1 MNQKAQIATVV
12 AVLLGIF
19 LVVVTAIKFDWV
31 GMVVRGESIFKFG
44 DEEKVEPNNQN
55 DQNQTEEEPVEDD
68 DSTTGGVLVS
78 LSCNLDDQ
86 TTDLKTTSFYDFQFI
101 DDQLVN
107 STQNL
112 LATYTLDTTKTAFDQ
127 YIKTYQDMAVSHSQ
141 SPSINVTEQ
150 SADKSYTF
158 TEDISYS
165 DETVSTVTP
174 AVPFNQTMGVSE
186 GQNVLTQ
193 QGYTCTQSYLANS
206 KWGGYLVL
214 TNTSLF
220 LYNK

>member
-141 SPSINVTEQ
+141 SPAINVTEQ

-186 GQNVLTQ
+186 VQNILTQ
-193 QGYTCTQSYLANS
+193 QGYTCTQS
-206 KWGGYLVL
+206 
-214 TNTSLF
+214 
-220 LYNK
+220 

>member
-44 DEEKVEPNNQN
+44 NEEKVEPNNQN

-101 DDQLVN
+101 DDQLIN

-112 LATYTLDTTKTAFDQ
+112 LVTYTLDTTKTAFDQ
-127 YIKTYQDMAVSHSQ
+127 YIKTYQEMAVSHGQ
-141 SPSINVTEQ
+141 SPAINVTEQ

-165 DETVSTVTP
+165 DETVSTVSP

-186 GQNVLTQ
+186 VQNILTQ
-193 QGYTCTQSYLANS
+193 QGYTCTQS
-206 KWGGYLVL
+206 
-214 TNTSLF
+214 
-220 LYNK
+220 

>member
-44 DEEKVEPNNQN
+44 EKETVKPNNQD

-101 DDQLVN
+101 DDQLIN

-112 LATYTLDTTKTAFDQ
+112 LVTYTLDTTKTAFDQ

-141 SPSINVTEQ
+141 SPAINVTEQ

-186 GQNVLTQ
+186 VQNILTQ
-193 QGYTCTQSYLANS
+193 QGYACTQS
-206 KWGGYLVL
+206 
-214 TNTSLF
+214 
-220 LYNK
+220 

>member
-44 DEEKVEPNNQN
+44 NEEKVEPNNQN

-101 DDQLVN
+101 DDQLIN

-112 LATYTLDTTKTAFDQ
+112 LVTYTLDTTKTAFDQ
-127 YIKTYQDMAVSHSQ
+127 YIKTYQDMAVSHGQ
-141 SPSINVTEQ
+141 SPAINVTEQ

-186 GQNVLTQ
+186 VQNILTQ
-193 QGYTCTQSYLANS
+193 QGYTCTQS
-206 KWGGYLVL
+206 
-214 TNTSLF
+214 
-220 LYNK
+220 

>member
-44 DEEKVEPNNQN
+44 NEEKVEPNNQN

-68 DSTTGGVLVS
+68 DSTTGGVLIS

-101 DDQLVN
+101 DDQLIN

-112 LATYTLDTTKTAFDQ
+112 LVTYTLDTTKTAFDQ

-141 SPSINVTEQ
+141 SPAINVTEQ

-186 GQNVLTQ
+186 VQNILTQ
-193 QGYTCTQSYLANS
+193 QGYTCTQS
-206 KWGGYLVL
+206 
-214 TNTSLF
+214 
-220 LYNK
+220 

>member
-44 DEEKVEPNNQN
+44 NEEKVEPNNQN

-101 DDQLVN
+101 DDQLIN

-112 LATYTLDTTKTAFDQ
+112 LVTYTLDTTKTAFDQ

-186 GQNVLTQ
+186 VQNILTQ
-193 QGYTCTQSYLANS
+193 QGYTCTQS
-206 KWGGYLVL
+206 
-214 TNTSLF
+214 
-220 LYNK
+220 

>member
-44 DEEKVEPNNQN
+44 NEEKVEPNNQN

-101 DDQLVN
+101 DDQLIN

-186 GQNVLTQ
+186 VQNVLTQ
-193 QGYTCTQSYLANS
+193 QGYTCTQS
-206 KWGGYLVL
+206 
-214 TNTSLF
+214 
-220 LYNK
+220 

>member
-44 DEEKVEPNNQN
+44 NEEKVEPNNQN

-101 DDQLVN
+101 DDQLIN

-127 YIKTYQDMAVSHSQ
+127 YIKTYQDMAVSHGQ

-186 GQNVLTQ
+186 VQNVLTQ
-193 QGYTCTQSYLANS
+193 QGYTCTQS
-206 KWGGYLVL
+206 
-214 TNTSLF
+214 
-220 LYNK
+220 

>member
-101 DDQLVN
+101 DDQLIN

-141 SPSINVTEQ
+141 SPAINVTEQ

-186 GQNVLTQ
+186 VQNVLTQ
-193 QGYTCTQSYLANS
+193 QGYTCTQS
-206 KWGGYLVL
+206 
-214 TNTSLF
+214 
-220 LYNK
+220 

>member
-44 DEEKVEPNNQN
+44 NEEKVEPNNQN

-101 DDQLVN
+101 DDQLIN

-112 LATYTLDTTKTAFDQ
+112 LVTYTLDTTKTAFDQ

-141 SPSINVTEQ
+141 SPAINVTEQ

-186 GQNVLTQ
+186 VQNVLTQ
-193 QGYTCTQSYLANS
+193 QGYTCTQS
-206 KWGGYLVL
+206 
-214 TNTSLF
+214 
-220 LYNK
+220 

>member
-101 DDQLVN
+101 DDQLIN

-112 LATYTLDTTKTAFDQ
+112 LVTYTLDTTKTAFDQ

-174 AVPFNQTMGVSE
+174 TVPFNQTMGVSE
-186 GQNVLTQ
+186 VQNVLTQ
-193 QGYTCTQSYLANS
+193 QGYTCTQS
-206 KWGGYLVL
+206 
-214 TNTSLF
+214 
-220 LYNK
+220 

>member
-101 DDQLVN
+101 DDQLIN

-112 LATYTLDTTKTAFDQ
+112 LVTYTLDTTKTAFDQ
-127 YIKTYQDMAVSHSQ
+127 YIKTYQDMAVSHGQ
-141 SPSINVTEQ
+141 SPAINVTEQ

-186 GQNVLTQ
+186 VQNVLTQ
-193 QGYTCTQSYLANS
+193 QGYTCTQS
-206 KWGGYLVL
+206 
-214 TNTSLF
+214 
-220 LYNK
+220 

>member
-44 DEEKVEPNNQN
+44 NEEKVEPNNQD

-101 DDQLVN
+101 DDQLIN

-112 LATYTLDTTKTAFDQ
+112 LVTYTLDTTKTAFDQ
-127 YIKTYQDMAVSHSQ
+127 YIKTYQDMAVSHGQ
-141 SPSINVTEQ
+141 SPAINVTEQ

-186 GQNVLTQ
+186 VQNILTQ
-193 QGYTCTQSYLANS
+193 QGYTCTQS
-206 KWGGYLVL
+206 
-214 TNTSLF
+214 
-220 LYNK
+220 

>member
-127 YIKTYQDMAVSHSQ
+127 YIKTYQDMAVSHGQ
-141 SPSINVTEQ
+141 SPAINVTEQ

-174 AVPFNQTMGVSE
+174 TVPFNQTMGVSE
-186 GQNVLTQ
+186 VQNVLTQ
-193 QGYTCTQSYLANS
+193 QGYTCTQS
-206 KWGGYLVL
+206 
-214 TNTSLF
+214 
-220 LYNK
+220 

>member
-101 DDQLVN
+101 NDQLIN

-112 LATYTLDTTKTAFDQ
+112 LVTYTLDTTKTAFDQ

-141 SPSINVTEQ
+141 SPAINVTEQ

-174 AVPFNQTMGVSE
+174 TVPFNQTMGVSE
-186 GQNVLTQ
+186 VQNVLTQ
-193 QGYTCTQSYLANS
+193 QGYTCTQS
-206 KWGGYLVL
+206 
-214 TNTSLF
+214 
-220 LYNK
+220 

>member
-44 DEEKVEPNNQN
+44 NEEKVEPNNQN

-78 LSCNLDDQ
+78 LSCNLDDP

-101 DDQLVN
+101 DDQLIN

-112 LATYTLDTTKTAFDQ
+112 LVTYTLDTTKTAFDQ

-174 AVPFNQTMGVSE
+174 TVPFNQTMGVSE
-186 GQNVLTQ
+186 VQNILTQ
-193 QGYTCTQSYLANS
+193 QGYTCTQS
-206 KWGGYLVL
+206 
-214 TNTSLF
+214 
-220 LYNK
+220 

>member
-31 GMVVRGESIFKFG
+31 GMVVRGQSIFKFG
-44 DEEKVEPNNQN
+44 NEEKVEPNNQN

-186 GQNVLTQ
+186 VQNVLTQ
-193 QGYTCTQSYLANS
+193 QGYTCTQS
-206 KWGGYLVL
+206 
-214 TNTSLF
+214 
-220 LYNK
+220 

>member
-44 DEEKVEPNNQN
+44 NEEKVEPNNQN

-186 GQNVLTQ
+186 VQNILTQ
-193 QGYTCTQSYLANS
+193 QGYTCTQS
-206 KWGGYLVL
+206 
-214 TNTSLF
+214 
-220 LYNK
+220 

>member
-101 DDQLVN
+101 DDQLIN

-112 LATYTLDTTKTAFDQ
+112 LVTYTLDTTKTAFDQ

-186 GQNVLTQ
+186 VQNVLTQ
-193 QGYTCTQSYLANS
+193 QGYTCTQS
-206 KWGGYLVL
+206 
-214 TNTSLF
+214 
-220 LYNK
+220 

>member
-112 LATYTLDTTKTAFDQ
+112 LATYTLDTTKTTFDQ

-186 GQNVLTQ
+186 VQNVLTQ
-193 QGYTCTQSYLANS
+193 QGYTCTQS
-206 KWGGYLVL
+206 
-214 TNTSLF
+214 
-220 LYNK
+220 

>member
-44 DEEKVEPNNQN
+44 NEEKVESNNQN

-86 TTDLKTTSFYDFQFI
+86 TTDLKTASFYDFQFI
-101 DDQLVN
+101 NDQLIN

-112 LATYTLDTTKTAFDQ
+112 LVTYTLDTTKTAFDQ

-186 GQNVLTQ
+186 VQNVLTQ
-193 QGYTCTQSYLANS
+193 QGYTCTQS
-206 KWGGYLVL
+206 
-214 TNTSLF
+214 
-220 LYNK
+220 

>member
-44 DEEKVEPNNQN
+44 NEEKVEPNNQN

-78 LSCNLDDQ
+78 LSCNLDDP

-101 DDQLVN
+101 DDQLIN

-112 LATYTLDTTKTAFDQ
+112 LVTYTLDTTKTAFDQ

-141 SPSINVTEQ
+141 SPAINVTEQ

-186 GQNVLTQ
+186 VQNILTQ
-193 QGYTCTQSYLANS
+193 QGYTCTQS
-206 KWGGYLVL
+206 
-214 TNTSLF
+214 
-220 LYNK
+220 

>member
-44 DEEKVEPNNQN
+44 NEEKVEPNNQD

-101 DDQLVN
+101 DDQLIN

-112 LATYTLDTTKTAFDQ
+112 LVTYTLDTTKTAFDQ
-127 YIKTYQDMAVSHSQ
+127 YIKTYQDMAVSHGQ
-141 SPSINVTEQ
+141 SPAINVTEQ

-186 GQNVLTQ
+186 VQNVLTQ
-193 QGYTCTQSYLANS
+193 QGYTCTQS
-206 KWGGYLVL
+206 
-214 TNTSLF
+214 
-220 LYNK
+220 